1 MYAGDVHRRAFSV
14 MSGAVPFRARNGRIG
29 MAPSQDPTPSE
40 AIETLALELLAILE
54 ESYGRTA
61 EKATVHMV
69 DDAVVVF
76 LDGLSFHPSER
87 FLIEKGEGEM
97 VLRTRSAY
105 EDAIQAT
112 FQAAVERATGRR
124 VTSFASATKLDPPYS
139 VEVFRLAPEL

>member
-1 MYAGDVHRRAFSV
+1 
-14 MSGAVPFRARNGRIG
+14 
-29 MAPSQDPTPSE
+29 
-40 AIETLALELLAILE
+40 
-54 ESYGRTA
+54 
-61 EKATVHMV
+61 MV

>member
-1 MYAGDVHRRAFSV
+1 
-14 MSGAVPFRARNGRIG
+14 

-87 FLIEKGEGEM
+87 FLIEKGEAKEEL
-97 VLRTRSAY
+97 VDTQQKAEEKAEEIANL
-105 EDAIQAT
+105 
-112 FQAAVERATGRR
+112 ERK
-124 VTSFASATKLDPPYS
+124 TS
-139 VEVFRLAPEL
+139 

>member
-1 MYAGDVHRRAFSV
+1 
-14 MSGAVPFRARNGRIG
+14 

-69 DDAVVVF
+69 GDAVVVF

>member
-1 MYAGDVHRRAFSV
+1 
-14 MSGAVPFRARNGRIG
+14 

-97 VLRTRSAY
+97 VL
-105 EDAIQAT
+105 I
-112 FQAAVERATGRR
+112 
-124 VTSFASATKLDPPYS
+124 
-139 VEVFRLAPEL
+139 